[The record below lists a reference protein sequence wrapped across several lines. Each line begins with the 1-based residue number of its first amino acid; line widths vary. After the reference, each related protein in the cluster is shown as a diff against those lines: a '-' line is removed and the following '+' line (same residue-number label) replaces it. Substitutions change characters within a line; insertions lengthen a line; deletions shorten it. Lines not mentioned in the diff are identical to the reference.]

1 MVKKKV
7 DARIRTL
14 LENGV
19 KTGHRSLL
27 LIVGDHGRDQVVN
40 LHYMLSKAAV
50 KTRPSVLWCY
60 KKELGFTSHRQKRM
74 RKIKREIAR
83 GIRTQEEAE
92 NPFELF
98 VGSTD
103 IRYCFYKETH
113 KILGQTFGMCVL
125 QVRVAHHTRTYAADT
140 HMRTRSPAC
149 TLFRARICLL
159 SSCCPKRRVR
169 TPSRGTQQKDTA

>member
-19 KTGHRSLL
+19 KTGHRSLF

-83 GIRTQEEAE
+83 GIRTQDEAE

-103 IRYCFYKETH
+103 IRYTYYKETH

-125 QVRVAHHTRTYAADT
+125 QVRTQGHERGMHTPRAHRLLV
-140 HMRTRSPAC
+140 RSLLLAEKGEC
-149 TLFRARICLL
+149 ALRVGERATERLQHRFL
-159 SSCCPKRRVR
+159 P
-169 TPSRGTQQKDTA
+169 P

>member
-7 DARIRTL
+7 DSRIRTL

-19 KTGHRSLL
+19 KTGHRSLF

-83 GIRTQEEAE
+83 GIRTQDEAE

-103 IRYCFYKETH
+103 IRYVYYKETH

-125 QVRVAHHTRTYAADT
+125 QVREGRTPHHIQSVQAHSSAYGT
-140 HMRTRSPAC
+140 HAPG
-149 TLFRARICLL
+149 LL
-159 SSCCPKRRVR
+159 SEK
-169 TPSRGTQQKDTA
+169 GE